1 MHLISGHGSH
11 AWYLGEIKKLSWMNL
26 VGFDWNVHNWNVAG
40 TESLFELVC
49 AIAQRI
55 GDGNFRTEPPRIMVS
70 CALSCDLSD

>member
-1 MHLISGHGSH
+1 MQ
-11 AWYLGEIKKLSWMNL
+11 
-26 VGFDWNVHNWNVAG
+26 NWNVAG

-70 CALSCDLSD
+70 CALSCDLSDLSLAECLIT